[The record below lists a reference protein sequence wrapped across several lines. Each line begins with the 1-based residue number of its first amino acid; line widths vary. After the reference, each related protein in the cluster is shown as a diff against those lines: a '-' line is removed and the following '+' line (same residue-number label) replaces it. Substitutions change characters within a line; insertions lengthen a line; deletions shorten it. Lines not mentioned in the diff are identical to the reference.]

1 MRLQVLILV
10 VVASACGPAPATTVV
25 SKTTPTECLH
35 DSTCQFLMFAA
46 HRGQCGDD
54 TEPENS
60 IASYLACAR
69 AGAPMVEID
78 TRVTKDGVVVLHHD
92 SDVLRV
98 TDFEA
103 RFGTTKSAKVAD
115 LTVAEFQSLRMKD
128 ARCQGADAN
137 LTRCRGATL
146 DELLDATAE
155 LGVTFFIDYKAG
167 DLSAFITNVKAK
179 PGADRRMLF
188 FDSNLDVL
196 TRIHAELPQMALMP
210 RVQSADEARQ
220 LVATTTLPITWV
232 HGDPDYVKALAPEL
246 KAKGIRLYSNVW
258 LLDAEFIA
266 VITGSEADKQTAWDK
281 RVKPQLEGLIKDG
294 LSGAGSEWSA
304 RMIRGLYPQGWGLSR
319 SVAAPR

>member
-1 MRLQVLILV
+1 MRVQGLLLV
-10 VVASACGPAPATTVV
+10 MMVASACGPAPTVII
-25 SKTTPTECLH
+25 KTTPTECLH
-35 DSTCQFLMFAA
+35 DVDCQFLMFAA

-128 ARCQGADAN
+128 ARCQGADAD

-155 LGVTFFIDYKAG
+155 LGLTFFIDYKAG
-167 DLSAFITNVKAK
+167 ELGAFIANVKAK

-188 FDSNLDVL
+188 FDSSLDVL

-220 LVATTTLPITWV
+220 LVATTTLPITWI

-246 KAKGIRLYSNVW
+246 KAKGLRLYANVW

-266 VITGSEADKQTAWDK
+266 VITGSEAEKQAAWDK
-281 RVKPQLEGLIKDG
+281 RVKPQLEGLRSDG
-294 LSGAGSEWSA
+294 LSGVGSEWSA
-304 RMIRGLYPQGWGLSR
+304 RMIRGLYPLGWGVKRTGNL
-319 SVAAPR
+319 PQ